1 MRDLNLSSPCEIL
14 NILGLTFETARSDND
29 TSSLRKCLEVTG
41 KVDLTPFNSEETS
54 TFHYFVAN
62 GWSYLLKLTHSN
74 PEDIP
79 CDSHFYEKE
88 IYHLRCAL
96 THSSFKKDSHICEIL
111 TNLGCALSHVGR
123 YAEAQE
129 YFNKALSVNT
139 EFGMALGNKGYG
151 LYRYARVMYDGVHQ
165 FIFLQYARK
174 FLMEAATK
182 DNVYEDVRRGF
193 SDLANHIST
202 MYPLN
207 ELENF
212 RQYNNSFATLSD
224 DEVDYRTWC
233 MNNKL
238 FLNPLNDVL
247 SQNIVT
253 YDFLHTP
260 TMTLK
265 NGEKPI
271 FQSIYNQ
278 IKQEFVSARFLYYEG
293 VTNDYNKHY
302 SDNDVKLYRLFD
314 SPIYSLSV
322 EKVKIAFRMSY
333 SIFDKI
339 AYLLNIYLDLNIDKN
354 RISFRNIW
362 HEKGNKRNPVNKS
375 IFKENNW
382 SLQGLYWLSKD
393 LDEGADSPI
402 EPEAKEIATIRN
414 FIEHKSFKVVLFK
427 NVCYDEMPETY
438 EIEKYDFYEKTLK
451 LLKLTRSALLYLSSI
466 LYEEESLKSP
476 LGGVGTIEMEEL

>member
-322 EKVKIAFRMSY
+322 EKV
-333 SIFDKI
+333 
-339 AYLLNIYLDLNIDKN
+339 
-354 RISFRNIW
+354 
-362 HEKGNKRNPVNKS
+362 
-375 IFKENNW
+375 
-382 SLQGLYWLSKD
+382 
-393 LDEGADSPI
+393 
-402 EPEAKEIATIRN
+402 
-414 FIEHKSFKVVLFK
+414 
-427 NVCYDEMPETY
+427 
-438 EIEKYDFYEKTLK
+438 
-451 LLKLTRSALLYLSSI
+451 
-466 LYEEESLKSP
+466 
-476 LGGVGTIEMEEL
+476 